1 MSRDQHSED
10 ETPTV
15 NTDALGAWVA
25 ETAAKKD
32 VSERELLD
40 EILSSYWVLEEL
52 SDVVLTSET
61 DPDGGDRRGPR
72 RDSYTEPPRGAATD
86 RERYPP
92 DTGKQPAADD
102 ASTTDD
108 DPVTDDAS
116 TTEDESSREKEPA
129 TQSPSAAEPASTPA
143 EGELSA
149 IEQELEKLRTVI
161 DGLADEGSL
170 PTPDAATATGSDTPA
185 DTASTVDP
193 DEAAAELVESL
204 SSIPERGPN
213 SPGAIA
219 ELDDELVEIR
229 ERLSELEADLTDRVA
244 AEADARAELESWIE
258 TEFDNVEDVLQH
270 LLSTTDNL
278 EYRLGSAIDSQREQ
292 LEPLQAARADQK
304 HLKELKNE
312 AIEKGV
318 NTADC
323 DSCGET
329 IDLRLLPAPH
339 CPSCDQ
345 TFTGV
350 TDSSWWPFDS
360 ATLRT
365 TTARRPQADHA
376 WGNTAD
382 QQTPPAPSGSNQ
394 NSQQSSDS
402 HTGHPN
408 PDTDAEPRP
417 DENGFDQFDA

>member
-15 NTDALGAWVA
+15 DTDALGAWVA

-52 SDVVLTSET
+52 SEVVVNSET

-72 RDSYTEPPRGAATD
+72 RDSYTEPPRGAAAD
-86 RERYPP
+86 RDRYPP
-92 DTGKQPAADD
+92 NTGEQPAADED
-102 ASTTDD
+102 PATDD
-108 DPVTDDAS
+108 TASGEDNPSTDNDPAA
-116 TTEDESSREKEPA
+116 E
-129 TQSPSAAEPASTPA
+129 SPSAAEPASTPA
-143 EGELSA
+143 EGELSG

-161 DGLADEGSL
+161 NGLAAEESL
-170 PTPDAATATGSDTPA
+170 PTPDEAATGSDTPA
-185 DTASTVDP
+185 DTAPTVDP
-193 DEAAAELVESL
+193 DEAAAELAASL
-204 SSIPERGPN
+204 ASNPERGPH

-229 ERLSELEADLTDRVA
+229 ERLSELEADLSDQI
-244 AEADARAELESWIE
+244 AEESDAREELESWIE

-292 LEPLQAARADQK
+292 LEPLQAAHADHKQ
-304 HLKELKNE
+304 LQELKNE

-318 NTADC
+318 STADC
-323 DSCGET
+323 SNCGET

-339 CPSCDQ
+339 CPSCGQ
-345 TFTGV
+345 EFTGV

-365 TTARRPQADHA
+365 TTARRSQTDHSWEA
-376 WGNTAD
+376 TDHGS
-382 QQTPPAPSGSNQ
+382 QPTPSRSNQ
-394 NSQQSSDS
+394 NNESPSAS
-402 HTGHPN
+402 HTDQPN
-408 PDTDAEPRP
+408 PTADAEPRP